1 LAPLSIVIVAYQS
14 GEFLRRCLIAAAD
27 SAPELVVV
35 DNGSPQGETEA
46 ICAAFAN
53 VRLIP
58 RGRNE
63 GFGSAANAGVA
74 ATSSRWVL
82 LLNPD
87 AWPEGDAIERL
98 MRFADGKPR
107 LGAAGPLLFDA
118 DGQPQRS
125 TIRPPMSA
133 FALAVWA
140 AFPRAVS
147 RLYGVWRGGR
157 RGRSEGEFLQG
168 SVLLLRREAFDQAG
182 GFDEQF
188 FMYGEDADLCARL
201 RDAGWGVEVC
211 SEARFV
217 HVGGGSSGAEGEQ
230 MAIELLRSWL
240 RLIAKHKGMRRA
252 ERARRWL
259 RMALVARRREPAA
272 AAWLGSG
279 RAADLL
285 DLRE

>member
-1 LAPLSIVIVAYQS
+1 M
-14 GEFLRRCLIAAAD
+14 
-27 SAPELVVV
+27 V
-35 DNGSPQGETEA
+35 DNGSPEGETEE
-46 ICAAFAN
+46 ICATFAN
-53 VRLIP
+53 VRLVQ
-58 RGRNE
+58 RARNE
-63 GFGSAANAGVA
+63 GFGSAANAGAA
-74 ATSSRWVL
+74 ATSGRWIL

-87 AWPEGDAIERL
+87 AWPEGDAVERL
-98 MRFADGKPR
+98 MRFAEEKPR
-107 LGAAGPLLFDA
+107 LGAAGPLLLDA
-118 DGQPQRS
+118 EGQPQRS

-133 FALAVWA
+133 ASLAVWA
-140 AFPRAVS
+140 AFPRAAS
-147 RLYGVWRGGR
+147 RLYGVVRGGR
-157 RGRSEGEFLQG
+157 QAPREGEFLQG
-168 SVLLLRREAFDQAG
+168 SALLLRREAFEQIG

-240 RLIAKHKGMRRA
+240 RLIAKHKGMRQS

-259 RMALVARRREPAA
+259 RLALVARRREPAA

>member
-1 LAPLSIVIVAYQS
+1 LAALSIVIVAYQS
-14 GEFLRRCLIAAAD
+14 GEFLRRCLIATAD
-27 SAPELVVV
+27 SASELLVV
-35 DNGSPQGETEA
+35 DNGSPEGETEE
-46 ICAAFAN
+46 ICATFAN
-53 VRLIP
+53 VRLVQ
-58 RGRNE
+58 RARNE
-63 GFGSAANAGVA
+63 GFGSAANAGAA
-74 ATSSRWVL
+74 ATSGRWIL

-87 AWPEGDAIERL
+87 AWPEGDAVERL
-98 MRFADGKPR
+98 MRFAEEKPR
-107 LGAAGPLLFDA
+107 LGAAGPLLLDA
-118 DGQPQRS
+118 EGQPQRS

-133 FALAVWA
+133 ASLAVWA
-140 AFPRAVS
+140 AFPRAAS
-147 RLYGVWRGGR
+147 RLYGVVRGGR
-157 RGRSEGEFLQG
+157 QAPREGEFLQG
-168 SVLLLRREAFDQAG
+168 SALLLRREAFEQIG

-240 RLIAKHKGMRRA
+240 RLIAKHKGMRQS

-259 RMALVARRREPAA
+259 RLALVARRREPAA